1 LSVSVFS
8 RSPVGGQASGTV
20 GDRTASVVT
29 VSDRVSAGEA
39 EDRSGPAAVAL
50 LESAGIR
57 VVECRVIPDGVEPV
71 ADALSELAGS
81 VDLVIT
87 TGGTGL
93 TARDLTP
100 EGTSA
105 VLEREA
111 PGLAEAMRA
120 ATFGK
125 NAHGMLSRGVAGTIG
140 RTLVVNLPGSVKGV
154 EESLTVILPA
164 LTHGLELL
172 VSGLSDHNA

>member
-1 LSVSVFS
+1 MS
-8 RSPVGGQASGTV
+8 
-20 GDRTASVVT
+20 DRTASVVT
-29 VSDRVSAGEA
+29 VSDRVSAGRA
-39 EDRSGPAAVAL
+39 EDRSGPTAVAL

-57 VVECRVIPDGVEPV
+57 VVECRVIPDGVESV
-71 ADALSELAGS
+71 SDVLSELAGS

-100 EGTSA
+100 EGTKA
-105 VLEREA
+105 VLDREA

-125 NAHGMLSRGVAGTIG
+125 NAHGMLSRGVAGTIDQ
-140 RTLVVNLPGSVKGV
+140 TLVVNLPGSVKGV
-154 EESLTVILPA
+154 EESLAVILPA

-172 VSGLSDHNA
+172 VSGFSDHNA

>member
-1 LSVSVFS
+1 M
-8 RSPVGGQASGTV
+8 

-29 VSDRVSAGEA
+29 VSDRVSAGRS
-39 EDRSGPAAVAL
+39 EDRSGPTAVAL
-50 LESAGIR
+50 LESAGIQ
-57 VVECRVIPDGVEPV
+57 VVECRVIPDGVESV
-71 ADALSELAGS
+71 AGILSELGGT
-81 VDLVIT
+81 VDLIVT

-93 TARDLTP
+93 TPRDLTP
-100 EGTSA
+100 EGTRM

-125 NAHGMLSRGVAGTIG
+125 NPHGMLSRGVAGTID

-164 LTHGLELL
+164 LTHGLDLL
-172 VSGLSDHNA
+172 VNESSDHNA

>member
-1 LSVSVFS
+1 M
-8 RSPVGGQASGTV
+8 SGTV
-20 GDRTASVVT
+20 GERTASVVT

-39 EDRSGPAAVAL
+39 EDRSGPTAVAL
-50 LESAGIR
+50 LETAGIR
-57 VVECRVIPDGVEPV
+57 VVDCRVIPDGVESV
-71 ADALSELAGS
+71 ADALSELADS

-100 EGTSA
+100 EGTRV

-120 ATFGK
+120 ATYGK

-140 RTLVVNLPGSVKGV
+140 RTLVVNLPGSVRGV

-172 VSGLSDHNA
+172 VSGFSDHNA